1 MLLQASITLISA
13 FRYIV
18 MKQATGDFSL
28 GEKSPVAY
36 FANTDGSVHGFMQ
49 CTTSHSIVAQ
59 NATD

>member
-1 MLLQASITLISA
+1 
-13 FRYIV
+13 

-59 NATD
+59 NATDWLPEINFVSSFGTNL